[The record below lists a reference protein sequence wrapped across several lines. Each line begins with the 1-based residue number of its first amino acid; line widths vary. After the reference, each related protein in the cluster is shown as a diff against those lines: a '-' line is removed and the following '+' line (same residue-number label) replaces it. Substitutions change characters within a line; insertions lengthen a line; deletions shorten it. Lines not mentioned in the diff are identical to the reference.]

1 VPAGASLLGNVMVSL
16 NAPTFGSASGT
27 PTLDSGSD
35 VEADCG
41 AELVGCWIGEKVG
54 IFDPELQ
61 P

>member
-1 VPAGASLLGNVMVSL
+1 LLGNVMVSL